1 MKVLSANDILNLE
14 RGLRGKNENIDIFAG
29 SGKDKQIIIN
39 NGFKLR
45 HIPSG
50 LTYTVLKVILPK
62 DGEGAKILCQR
73 PGKKLLIPA
82 NKLDD
87 YERQ

>member
-1 MKVLSANDILNLE
+1 MKVLSANDILNLKDK
-14 RGLRGKNENIDIFAG
+14 LRHKNENVDIFAG
-29 SGKDKQIIIN
+29 SGKDKQVIIN

-50 LTYTVLKVILPK
+50 LIYTVLKVILPK
-62 DGEGAKILCQR
+62 DGESSKILCYR
-73 PGKKLLIPA
+73 PGKKLLIPSS
-82 NKLDD
+82 KFGD